1 MGFIAR
7 DSGGGRDF
15 KPVPPGAYV
24 ARCFQVIDL
33 GTQTSTGQFGEKSQ
47 HKLRICWE
55 IHGED
60 DDGQALT
67 VTIEGKTLPMTVAK
81 DYAVT
86 LHEKASLRKDLAAW
100 RGRDFTP
107 EEAKA
112 FDVSK
117 LLGAYVLINVT
128 NSTSNNGKTYAN
140 VAGLSPLPKALAA
153 TKPAGVHPLQ
163 QFDLDNPDWE
173 VFESLPQWL
182 QDRIK
187 AAPEYA
193 RSRGEPATAAAGV
206 DDEDIPF

>member
-1 MGFIAR
+1 MGFIAK
-7 DSGGGRDF
+7 DSGGSNF

-24 ARCFQVIDL
+24 ARCHQVIDL

-47 HKLRICWE
+47 HKIRICWE

-60 DDGQALT
+60 EDGQALT

-107 EEAKA
+107 EEARA

-173 VFESLPQWL
+173 VFEALPQWL

-193 RSRGEPATAAAGV
+193 RSRGEPVAALAAA
-206 DDEDIPF
+206 DDDIPF

>member
-1 MGFIAR
+1 MGFIAK
-7 DSGGGRDF
+7 DSGGSNF

-60 DDGQALT
+60 DDGQPLA
-67 VTIEGKTLPMTVAK
+67 VTIDGKTMPMTVAK

-107 EEAKA
+107 EEARA

-128 NSTSNNGKTYAN
+128 NSVSNNGKTYAN

-153 TKPAGVHPLQ
+153 TKPAGVHALQ

-173 VFESLPQWL
+173 LFESLPQWL

-187 AAPEYA
+187 TAPEYT
-193 RSRGEPATAAAGV
+193 RSRGEPAMATAEA

>member
-7 DSGGGRDF
+7 DSGGGNF

-33 GTQTSTGQFGEKSQ
+33 GTQTSTGQYGEKSS
-47 HKLRICWE
+47 HKLRLAWE

-67 VTIEGKTLPMTVAK
+67 IHIEGKAMPMTVNK
-81 DYAVT
+81 DYTVS
-86 LHEKASLRKDLAAW
+86 LHEKASLRKDLVAW
-100 RGRDFTP
+100 RGRNFSE

-117 LLGAYVLINVT
+117 LLGAYVLINIT
-128 NSTSNNGKTYAN
+128 NSVSNNGKTYAN

-193 RSRGEPATAAAGV
+193 RSRGEPAMAAAAGI
-206 DDEDIPF
+206 DDDIPF

>member
-1 MGFIAR
+1 MGFIAK
-7 DSGGGRDF
+7 DSGGSNF

-24 ARCFQVIDL
+24 ARCHQVIDL

-47 HKLRICWE
+47 HKIRICWE

-60 DDGQALT
+60 EDGQALT
-67 VTIEGKTLPMTVAK
+67 VTIDGKTLPMTVAK

-107 EEAKA
+107 EEARA

-173 VFESLPQWL
+173 VFEDLPQWL

-193 RSRGEPATAAAGV
+193 RLCGEPVAALAAA
-206 DDEDIPF
+206 DDDIPF